1 MILKSTSELFGLP
14 PVWRGWRFASGREF
28 LSSIVVKGSGVPND
42 VFGMGILPH
51 NIRRRPPMPH
61 GQPASILTPAPFQTR
76 QVRRRPTQPPF
87 TPPAT
92 TPQFSLPDA
101 DVKIAQNHGLPPSPA
116 PRIARTLLGC
126 KGKGGRDARKFL
138 FKTSAPHC
146 LYSEPRYALGVK
158 KHKNSSADPELTR
171 QILELIKTKGGGHN
185 EAEVADIIENA
196 LKLLTDVKDSG
207 DVRVIQTALRELRY
221 AFRIFAPYAAK
232 RKVTI
237 FGSARTSPSK
247 PEYQQAVDFGKKM
260 AAAGYMVI
268 TGAGPGI
275 MQAGHEGAG
284 PENSFGVNIR
294 LPWEQ
299 SANPVIAEDKKLITF
314 KYFFTRKL
322 IFIRHSD
329 AIALFPGG
337 FGTMDEGYEAIT
349 LMQTGKSQLMPL
361 VLIDRPGGTYWKT
374 WDKNIREHL
383 LRDKLISPDDLN
395 LYQITD
401 NADEATKI
409 ITRFYRNF
417 HSTRWVKDA
426 LVIRLKNTPSP
437 SAIAAMNE
445 DFADI
450 INGEPIKIIAPTP
463 EEVEDNAHLDLVR
476 IAFGF
481 NRKDYGR
488 LRQLIDVLNSL

>member
-1 MILKSTSELFGLP
+1 MQKVE
-14 PVWRGWRFASGREF
+14 
-28 LSSIVVKGSGVPND
+28 K
-42 VFGMGILPH
+42 
-51 NIRRRPPMPH
+51 
-61 GQPASILTPAPFQTR
+61 APT
-76 QVRRRPTQPPF
+76 
-87 TPPAT
+87 
-92 TPQFSLPDA
+92 
-101 DVKIAQNHGLPPSPA
+101 
-116 PRIARTLLGC
+116 
-126 KGKGGRDARKFL
+126 
-138 FKTSAPHC
+138 
-146 LYSEPRYALGVK
+146 
-158 KHKNSSADPELTR
+158 DPELKKR
-171 QILELIKTKGGGHN
+171 IAELIASRGGGHN
-185 EAEVADIIENA
+185 EEAVADIVENA

-221 AFRIFAPYAAK
+221 AFKLFAPYADK

-237 FGSARTSPSK
+237 FGSARTEPTK
-247 PEYQQAVDFGKKM
+247 REYQQAADF
-260 AAAGYMVI
+260 AAKIVSSGWMVI

-284 PENSFGVNIR
+284 VENSFGVNIR

-299 SANPVIAEDKKLITF
+299 SANPVIAQDKKLVTF

-383 LRDKLISPDDLN
+383 LRDQLISADDLN
-395 LYQITD
+395 LYQIAD
-401 NADEATKI
+401 SADEAVKI

-417 HSTRWVKDA
+417 HSSRFVKDL
-426 LVIRLKNTPSP
+426 LVIRLKHAP
-437 SAIAAMNE
+437 SATALEAMNE

-450 INGEPIKIIAPTP
+450 IAGEPIKSIQPTE
-463 EEVEDNAHLDLVR
+463 EEVEDGNHLDMPR

-481 NRKDYGR
+481 NRRDYGR
-488 LRQLIDVLNSL
+488 LRQLVDVLNAL